1 MDARRRQPLAFLAA
15 LAFVVVT
22 LLALLVFGVWWGGHP
37 EDLPGFMQSVFV
49 ANRGT
54 RVVDEALARIHADY
68 YRPIGTS
75 QLANASIA
83 GAVASL
89 NDPFSHYLTAKELS
103 EFDHPGSFSGIGVEV
118 NPDPKGL
125 RIVQVFNGSPAAHAG
140 LQPEDV
146 IIAVNGRILAGLP
159 EDDAT
164 NLVKG
169 PPATDV
175 TLRVEQP
182 ASASSGDTAAV
193 TRTPGAGTGGH
204 PPPNSSPHIRTVT
217 ITRAT
222 ISQPVVASLT
232 RTVHGV
238 KLGVVALAE
247 FSGGAHAEVLEAVEN
262 ELQREHVR
270 GLVLDLRSNPG
281 GLVEEAQLIASY
293 FLPRG
298 AVVVTTRGRVQ
309 PTQVLRAVGG
319 EISASIPMV
328 VLVDRDTASAAEI
341 LTGAL
346 QDHHR
351 ATVVGTHTFGKGV
364 FQEEQP
370 LANGGAL
377 DITVGEYFTPN
388 GHNLG
393 GGGVR
398 EGAGLTPEVKV
409 PANLIDTSQGLA
421 VALQTLAAKV
431 R

>member
-1 MDARRRQPLAFLAA
+1 MTPRKGQPLTFLAA
-15 LAFVVVT
+15 LAAVVAL
-22 LLALLVFGVWWGGHP
+22 LLALVVAGIWWGGHP
-37 EDLPGFMQSVFV
+37 EDLPGFMQRVFV

-54 RVVDEALARIHADY
+54 RVVDEALARIHSEY
-68 YRPIGTS
+68 YRPVGES
-75 QLANASIA
+75 QLSNASIA

-118 NPDPKGL
+118 NPDSNGL
-125 RIVQVFNGSPAAHAG
+125 RIVQVFNSSPAARAG
-140 LQPEDV
+140 LRPEEV
-146 IIAVNGRILAGLP
+146 IVAVNGRPLAGLP
-159 EDDAT
+159 EDEAT

-169 PPATDV
+169 PPDTNV
-175 TLRVEQP
+175 TLRVQ
-182 ASASSGDTAAV
+182 
-193 TRTPGAGTGGH
+193 RAGRH
-204 PPPNSSPHIRTVT
+204 PRARTVT
-217 ITRAT
+217 LTRAT
-222 ISQPVVASLT
+222 ISEPVVASLT

-238 KLGVVALAE
+238 RLGVVALAE
-247 FSGGAHAEVLEAVEN
+247 FSAGAHAEVLEAVEH
-262 ELQREHVR
+262 ELQQEHAR

-281 GLVEEAQLIASY
+281 GLVEEAQLTASI

-309 PTQVLRAVGG
+309 PTQVLRAEGG
-319 EISASIPMV
+319 AIPASIPMV
-328 VLVDRDTASAAEI
+328 VLVDRNTASAAEI

-346 QDHHR
+346 QDNHR

-364 FQEEQP
+364 FQEEQS

-398 EGAGLTPEVKV
+398 RGGGLAPEVKV
-409 PANLIDTSQGLA
+409 PVGVDSSHGLT
-421 VALQTLAAKV
+421 VALETLAAKI

>member
-1 MDARRRQPLAFLAA
+1 MFLAA
-15 LAFVVVT
+15 LAAVVVL
-22 LLALLVFGVWWGGHP
+22 LLALVVAGIWWGGHP
-37 EDLPGFMQSVFV
+37 EDLPGFMQRTFV

-54 RVVDEALARIHADY
+54 RVVDEALARIHSEY
-68 YRPIGTS
+68 YRPIGEG
-75 QLANASIA
+75 QLSNASIA

-118 NPDPKGL
+118 NPDPQGL
-125 RIVQVFNGSPAAHAG
+125 RIVQVFNSSPAARAG
-140 LQPEDV
+140 LRPEEV
-146 IIAVNGRILAGLP
+146 IVAVNGRSLAGIP
-159 EDDAT
+159 EDEAT

-169 PPATDV
+169 PPDTNV
-175 TLRVEQP
+175 TLRIQQP
-182 ASASSGDTAAV
+182 GRD
-193 TRTPGAGTGGH
+193 RAGGQVAGGQAGGRAGR
-204 PPPNSSPHIRTVT
+204 PAGGQPNIRTVT
-217 ITRAT
+217 LTRAT
-222 ISQPVVASLT
+222 ISEPVVASIT

-247 FSGGAHAEVLEAVEN
+247 FSAGAHAEVLEAVEH
-262 ELQREHVR
+262 ELQQEHAR

-281 GLVEEAQLIASY
+281 GLVEEAQLTASI

-309 PTQVLRAVGG
+309 PTQVLRAEGG
-319 EISASIPMV
+319 AIPASIPMV
-328 VLVDRDTASAAEI
+328 VLVDRNTASAAEI

-346 QDHHR
+346 QDNHR

-364 FQEEQP
+364 FQEEQS

-398 EGAGLTPEVKV
+398 RGGGLSPEVKV
-409 PANLIDTSQGLA
+409 PVGVDSSHGLA
-421 VALQTLAAKV
+421 VALETLAAKV